1 MFAYIKKKL
10 YLCNIEI
17 KIITTASLKPK
28 QVPKAWAR
36 NYDNFK
42 ESLIRQ
48 QSIRCHYS
56 SRRKPYQPGSYL
68 QSL

>member
-10 YLCNIEI
+10 YLCTIEI

-36 NYDNFK
+36 NYDNDKRYTF
-42 ESLIRQ
+42 SLQDLLGRVHTGY
-48 QSIRCHYS
+48 R
-56 SRRKPYQPGSYL
+56 
-68 QSL
+68 

>member
-10 YLCNIEI
+10 YLRTIEI

-36 NYDNFK
+36 NYDNKDFEIK
-42 ESLIRQ
+42 QEDGSNNRSHGEEVGKAES
-48 QSIRCHYS
+48 
-56 SRRKPYQPGSYL
+56 
-68 QSL
+68 

>member
-10 YLCNIEI
+10 YLCTIEI

-42 ESLIRQ
+42 KQ
-48 QSIRCHYS
+48 QLRE
-56 SRRKPYQPGSYL
+56 RNLR
-68 QSL
+68 